1 MTDISQ
7 SLPQD
12 PQKEEN
18 KKTDIEGEVEVAV
31 RTLHPF
37 GEKLF
42 FWFAAAISAF
52 HIWANT
58 LAGQNTPFG
67 TLGSPLS
74 TLWIVCLHFSFLAVL
89 CALRYPIFTSKSK
102 TGSFISLIIDIF
114 LAIMIA
120 GGAIVIIGSQDEIYN
135 AGTSLT
141 QPYHWVAAICAIVG
155 AIELTRRTTG
165 WIIPILI
172 MIAMLY
178 ASQLNP
184 ILHSYFYDF
193 YSSLTGERPTSFFE
207 FRGFNPNELLSRLIF
222 DDEGLFGFIG
232 RISATVVAMFLIFSA
247 FLLKSGASQFIID
260 MGRIVAGRF
269 IGGPGF
275 VAVFSSGLT
284 GTISGSA
291 LANTVSTGVIT
302 IPFMKKSGFPPRFAA
317 GVEAA
322 ASTGG
327 QMMPPIMGA
336 GAFIMASITQIS
348 YVEIIAVAFLP
359 ALIYFLSII
368 FFVRMEAKK
377 NNMKLVTENV
387 PDIKKVLLAGGPTF
401 ILPVALLMAMLI
413 IGFTPTFAAGWAII
427 CVVVASWFTPNAMG
441 PRAIIEALAMG
452 TKNMITVGILLVSV
466 GLIVDII
473 AGTGIGPQISQM
485 IQQWSGGNL
494 LIALVL
500 VAIASLLLGMG
511 LPVTAAYIILGTVSA
526 PALQA
531 LIQNNQLV
539 DILMSGNV
547 PEASKVLLSFSVP
560 DLAAKIGTPMS
571 SAEAWTIVN
580 AIPPNLVKQVH
591 DSSLNPAVITA
602 ALLSAHM
609 IIFWLSQDSNV
620 TPPVCLTAFAAAAI
634 AKTPPMQ
641 TGFTA
646 WKLAKGMYLVPVLF
660 AYTPFLYG
668 TIDQVL
674 WIFITGVFGVYA
686 MGACLQGYME
696 ARLNWPLRILAGL
709 AGLALI
715 WPSDYRVQL
724 AGFVVFSAIFAHNIW
739 LDRQKMAAEA
749 EAVAA

>member
-1 MTDISQ
+1 MELKVGGVNQTPLSDTS
-7 SLPQD
+7 SD
-12 PQKEEN
+12 N
-18 KKTDIEGEVEVAV
+18 VTTDIEGEVEAAV
-31 RTLHPF
+31 RQLPEL
-37 GEKLF
+37 GERLF
-42 FWFAAAISAF
+42 FWLAVAIAVF

-58 LAGQNTPFG
+58 LAGLQTPFG
-67 TLGSPLS
+67 TLGTPLS
-74 TLWIVCLHFSFLAVL
+74 TLWIVCIHFSGLAIL
-89 CALRYPIFTSKSK
+89 CALRYPLFSSK
-102 TGSFISLIIDIF
+102 TKSGKSFSLVLDIIF
-114 LAIMIA
+114 AVMVA
-120 GGAIVIIGSQDEIYN
+120 GGAIVIIGSQDEIHD

-141 QPYHWVAAICAIVG
+141 QPYHWVAAICAVIG

-172 MIAMLY
+172 MIALVY
-178 ASQLNP
+178 ASELNP

-193 YSSLTGERPTSFFE
+193 YTLAFGERPSSFFE
-207 FRGFNPNELLSRLIF
+207 FRGFNANELLSRLMF

-247 FLLKSGASQFIID
+247 FLVKSGASQFIID
-260 MGRIVAGRF
+260 IGRIIAGKF

-302 IPFMKKSGFPPRFAA
+302 IPFMKKSGFPARFAA

-322 ASTGG
+322 SSTGG

-336 GAFIMASITQIS
+336 GAFIMASMTQIS
-348 YVEIIAVAFLP
+348 YLDIIAVAFLP
-359 ALIYFLSII
+359 AMIYFLSIA

-377 NNMKLVTENV
+377 NNMQLVTENI
-387 PDIKKVLLAGGPTF
+387 PDIKKVLLQGGPTF
-401 ILPVALLMAMLI
+401 IFPITLLMTLLI
-413 IGFTPTFAAGWAII
+413 IGFTPTYAAGWAILA
-427 CVVVASWFTPNAMG
+427 VVVASWFTPNAMG
-441 PRAIIEALAMG
+441 VNAIIEALATG

-466 GLIVDII
+466 GLIVDVI

-494 LIALVL
+494 LIALLL

-526 PALQA
+526 PALQV
-531 LIQNNQLV
+531 LIQNNELV
-539 DILMSGNV
+539 NLLISGNV
-547 PEASKVLLSFSVP
+547 PENSKIIMTALLPELGDKLS
-560 DLAAKIGTPMS
+560 APMS
-571 SAEAWTIVN
+571 SSDAWAIVN
-580 AIPPNLVKQVH
+580 SIDPGVIGQIHSTVL
-591 DSSLNPAVITA
+591 SPAVVTA

-634 AKTPPMQ
+634 AKTPPMM

-660 AYTPFLYG
+660 AYTPFLSG
-668 TIDQVL
+668 SIDQVI

-686 MGACLQGYME
+686 MGAALQGYME
-696 ARLNWPLRILAGL
+696 AKLNIVLRILSGCAGV
-709 AGLALI
+709 ALI
-715 WPSDYRVQL
+715 WPHDYLVQI
-724 AGFVVFSAIFAHNIW
+724 AGFIVFAMIFTHNIIMERRS
-739 LDRQKMAAEA
+739 LATT
-749 EAVAA
+749 